1 MHEPKVDAKG
11 KFALIA
17 YLFFVTATF
26 GFLQPFVPLYFRT
39 EQEDNLIIGI
49 MIGCSTAA
57 ALFLQP
63 VWGRLSDHFDTR
75 RPFIFGLSLC
85 AAVAY
90 LSFPHAK
97 GVWQFMALNA
107 IGQNAVI
114 YLNAVGGVLVGRMV
128 SKHKGGT
135 TYANYRLWGSVGYIV
150 VTLAVGF
157 SLGESAKSLDIV
169 SLNKAFSTAPF
180 IFVFAALL
188 AFWVPDFHKD
198 KAERR
203 KVEPP
208 PLPANLKWF
217 LVCYFLYQFTLYG
230 ASTYLSLFMRSMTNN
245 YAWVTAMFAG
255 GVVCEVLV
263 LRVSGRFSDEY
274 GRRPLLVFTYVLLPI
289 RLALYAL
296 CFAPYQVFLVQLLH
310 GLNFGIMGAISVVLI
325 NDLCTD
331 ENRGQAQARLA
342 VASGLAASISPI
354 ALGWISDW
362 LSYRGMF
369 LAVAGL
375 AAVAA
380 AILIVKLEETH
391 PSSRLLAERGPQ
403 RLRWLMK
410 ILDGPVRRRVNE
422 KS

>member
-1 MHEPKVDAKG
+1 MLEPKVDAKG
-11 KFALIA
+11 KIALIA

-26 GFLQPFVPLYFRT
+26 GFLQPFVPLYFKT
-39 EQEDNLIIGI
+39 EHPDNLVVGI
-49 MIGCSTAA
+49 MIGCSTAV
-57 ALFLQP
+57 ALIMQP
-63 VWGRLSDHFDTR
+63 IWGRLSDRFDTR

-85 AAVAY
+85 AAFAY
-90 LSFPHAK
+90 LSFPHVK

-128 SKHKGGT
+128 PKQKGGAA
-135 TYANYRLWGSVGYIV
+135 YANYRLWGSIGYIV
-150 VTLAVGF
+150 VTLGVGF
-157 SLGESAKSLDIV
+157 TLGASAKNLELS
-169 SLNKAFSTAPF
+169 SLNKAFSTAPY
-180 IFVFAALL
+180 IFVFAAFL
-188 AFWVPDFHKD
+188 AFFVPDFHKD
-198 KAERR
+198 RSQVR
-203 KVEPP
+203 KIVPP
-208 PLPANLKWF
+208 PLPSNLKWF

-230 ASTYLSLFMRSMTNN
+230 ASTYLSLFMKSMTNN

-255 GVVCEVLV
+255 GVVIEVLV
-263 LRVSGRFSDEY
+263 LRVSGRFSDMF

-342 VASGLAASISPI
+342 VASGFAASISPI
-354 ALGWISDW
+354 ALGWLCD
-362 LSYRGMF
+362 LFGYRGMF

-375 AAVAA
+375 AFVAA
-380 AILIVKLEETH
+380 AILILKLEETH
-391 PSSRLLAERGPQ
+391 PSARLLADRGPDK
-403 RLRWLMK
+403 LRWLMRV
-410 ILDGPVRRRVNE
+410 LDGPVR
-422 KS
+422 K

>member
-1 MHEPKVDAKG
+1 MLEPKVDARG
-11 KFALIA
+11 HFALIA

-26 GFLQPFVPLYFRT
+26 GFLQPFVPLYFKT
-39 EQEDNLIIGI
+39 ELKDNLMVGVL
-49 MIGCSTAA
+49 IGCSTAA
-57 ALFLQP
+57 ALALQP
-63 VWGRLSDHFDTR
+63 VWGRLSDMLDTR
-75 RPFIFGLSLC
+75 RPFIFGFSLS
-85 AAVAY
+85 AAAAY
-90 LSFPHAK
+90 LAFPHAK

-128 SKHKGGT
+128 AKHKGGE

-169 SLNKAFSTAPF
+169 SLNKAFSSAPF

-188 AFWVPDFHKD
+188 AFWVPDFHK
-198 KAERR
+198 ERPAKR

-255 GVVCEVLV
+255 GVVCEVMV
-263 LRVSGRFSDEY
+263 LRVSGRFSDAY

-289 RLALYAL
+289 RLALYAA
-296 CFAPYQVFLVQLLH
+296 CVAPYQVFLVQLLH
-310 GLNFGIMGAISVVLI
+310 GFNFGIMGAVAVVLI
-325 NDLCTD
+325 NDLCSD

-342 VASGLAASISPI
+342 VASGLAASVSPI
-354 ALGWISDW
+354 ALGWLTDR
-362 LSYRGMF
+362 LGFRGMF

-375 AAVAA
+375 AALAA
-380 AILIVKLEETH
+380 AILILKLEETH
-391 PSSRLLAERGPQ
+391 PSSRLLAERGPE
-403 RLRWLMK
+403 RLRWLMR
-410 ILDGPVRRRVNE
+410 ILDGPIRRAG
-422 KS
+422 

>member
-1 MHEPKVDAKG
+1 MLEPKVDAKG
-11 KFALIA
+11 KIALIA

-26 GFLQPFVPLYFRT
+26 GFLQPFVPLYFKT
-39 EQEDNLIIGI
+39 EHTNNLVVGI
-49 MIGCSTAA
+49 MIGCSTAV
-57 ALFLQP
+57 ALIMQP
-63 VWGRLSDHFDTR
+63 IWGRLSDRFDTR

-85 AAVAY
+85 AAFAY
-90 LSFPHAK
+90 LSFPHVK

-128 SKHKGGT
+128 SKQKGGAA
-135 TYANYRLWGSVGYIV
+135 YANYRLWGSIGYIV
-150 VTLAVGF
+150 VTLGVGF
-157 SLGESAKSLDIV
+157 TLGASVKNLELS
-169 SLNKAFSTAPF
+169 SLNKAFSTAPY
-180 IFVFAALL
+180 IFVFASFL
-188 AFWVPDFHKD
+188 AFFVPDFHKD
-198 KAERR
+198 RSQVK
-203 KVEPP
+203 KIVPP
-208 PLPANLKWF
+208 PLPSNLKWF

-230 ASTYLSLFMRSMTNN
+230 ASTYLSLFMKSMTNN

-255 GVVCEVLV
+255 GVVIEVMV
-263 LRVSGRFSDEY
+263 LRLSGRFSDEF

-296 CFAPYQVFLVQLLH
+296 CFAPYQVFVVQLLH

-354 ALGWISDW
+354 ALGWLCDS
-362 LSYRGMF
+362 LGYRGMF
-369 LAVAGL
+369 LAVSGL
-375 AAVAA
+375 AAFAA
-380 AILIVKLEETH
+380 YILIDKLEETH
-391 PSSRLLAERGPQ
+391 PGARLLADRGPA

-410 ILDGPVRRRVNE
+410 VLDGPVR
-422 KS
+422 K